1 MEQDPRRAVVQEE
14 VLDEGEEVEVGW
26 EALVPELDLVE
37 VVSAPIA
44 EKNCLMNE
52 VPHALRSNA
61 RNAGL
66 S

>member
-1 MEQDPRRAVVQEE
+1 MEQDHRRAVVQEE

-44 EKNCLMNE
+44 GQGFLTKSEF
-52 VPHALRSNA
+52 PAII
-61 RNAGL
+61 
-66 S
+66 